1 MLSKFLMVTLYI
13 FCGNS
18 FQQPAPS
25 QPRLW
30 SCAMLGSCIPTRT
43 NAKHEIPEP
52 RLTRGHPRLQVP
64 KADFFG
70 WFPQF
75 FERWNMWDLWNGSC
89 SWSWMLLS
97 LSLSF
102 CFVIFVHLDVGAAP
116 ISCVYFFSN
125 ILCHFQRRLMV
136 WAFAISLQ
144 WTPPHVQTFLTKSTS
159 DLCRVAGYFSGD
171 NFHQRDSSNHME
183 VSWNRGTPKSS
194 IFVWDF
200 TL

>member
-1 MLSKFLMVTLYI
+1 VVIPSSNQLQANLG
-13 FCGNS
+13 CDH
-18 FQQPAPS
+18 APCS
-25 QPRLW
+25 GRASLP
-30 SCAMLGSCIPTRT
+30 GPTRNT
-43 NAKHEIPEP
+43 RSQSLAWPGGTQGFRCP
-52 RLTRGHPRLQVP
+52 RQIFSGG
-64 KADFFG
+64 F
-70 WFPQF
+70 
-75 FERWNMWDLWNGSC
+75 
-89 SWSWMLLS
+89 LS
-97 LSLSF
+97 FLKGGTCETSEMVHVLGAECYCLSLSF

-183 VSWNRGTPKSS
+183 VSWNRGTRKSS